1 MRDLEKARTLISNRG
16 TSLKELSKVTGIP
29 YPTLKHYS
37 SEPNKLDNAKASRVN
52 LLAKIYYEKE
62 ATRLRV
68 ASIISK
74 KK

>member
-1 MRDLEKARTLISNRG
+1 MRDLEKARALISNRG

-52 LLAKIYYEKE
+52 LLAKIYDEKE
-62 ATRLRV
+62 ATH
-68 ASIISK
+68 
-74 KK
+74 